1 MAEGKGL
8 LFVTMEPPPALEEE
22 FNDWYDTEHVPE
34 RLGLPG
40 FETARRFRC
49 LDGFPRYLAMYD
61 LAQVGALHTPEYLA
75 VAGDNS
81 SPWSLR
87 VLARV
92 RGLCRMEAVQI
103 APGDAQTG
111 AQGPC
116 SRLAVWRFHGAPASA
131 EGAVANGLRE
141 LFRPGELAQ
150 LRLFRTSEGDCI
162 AAAELR
168 GAGPAGRDLS
178 ALGEAAR
185 FLDLANVYVP
195 YFARGRAA

>member
-1 MAEGKGL
+1 MPEGKGL

-61 LAQVGALHTPEYLA
+61 LTQVAALQDPAYLA
-75 VAGDNS
+75 VAGDKS

-87 VLARV
+87 MLARV

-103 APGDAQTG
+103 APGDAPIG

-116 SRLAVWRFHGAPASA
+116 SRLAVWRFHGAPIGMD
-131 EGAVANGLRE
+131 GAIARGLRE
-141 LFRPGELAQ
+141 MCGAQELAQ
-150 LRLFRTSEGDCI
+150 LRLFRASEGDII

-168 GAGPAGRDLS
+168 GAGPMPRDLRP
-178 ALGEAAR
+178 LGDAAQ
-185 FLDLANVYVP
+185 FIDFANLYQP
-195 YFARGRAA
+195 YFVRGRA